1 MSESTIT
8 ANGISIAYDE
18 FGKQDDPVILLIMG
32 LGTQM
37 IAWTE
42 EFCLGLVAKGYRV
55 VRFDNRD
62 VGLSQ
67 KFDDQKPPNLLKG
80 LIAQKLGVKI
90 STPYTLFDM
99 ADDAIG
105 VMDALAIQR
114 AHIVGASMGGMI
126 SQILAAEHPER
137 VISLTSIMSTS
148 GHKSLPSASWDV
160 TKHMIVRKAVG
171 SEADYL
177 DQMVS
182 FWQVIGSPKYMPEEQ
197 ALRERMSASFNR
209 CYYPMGYKR
218 QLAAIAACGD
228 RVELLKR
235 ITVPTCVIHGR
246 SDVLVPVEG
255 GIDTARH
262 IKHSTLEVIDGMGH
276 DLPQPLYGQFIGL
289 ITDNANKAA

>member
-1 MSESTIT
+1 MSESLLN
-8 ANGISIAYDE
+8 ANGINIAYDE
-18 FGKQDDPVILLIMG
+18 FGESSAPVILLIMG

-67 KFDDQKPPNLLKG
+67 KFDTQQPPNILKG
-80 LIAQKLGVKI
+80 LLAQKLGIKI
-90 STPYTLFDM
+90 KTPYTLYDM

-105 VMDALAIQR
+105 VMDALDIKR

-137 VISLTSIMSTS
+137 VMSLTSIMSTS

-160 TKHMIVRKAVG
+160 TKHMITRKPVS

-197 ALRERMSASFNR
+197 ALRERMSLSFNR
-209 CYYPMGYKR
+209 CYYPVGYQR
-218 QLAAIAACGD
+218 QLAAIAAGGD

-276 DLPQPLYGQFIGL
+276 DLPRQLYGKFIDL
-289 ITDNANKAA
+289 INNNANKAA

>member
-1 MSESTIT
+1 MSESIIT

-67 KFDDQKPPNLLKG
+67 KFDDQKPPNIFKG

-90 STPYTLFDM
+90 NTPYTLFDM
-99 ADDAIG
+99 SADAIG
-105 VMDALAIQR
+105 VMDVLDIKR

-137 VISLTSIMSTS
+137 VIYLTSIMSTS
-148 GHKSLPSASWDV
+148 GHKSLPSASWSV
-160 TKHMIVRKAVG
+160 TKHMIARKAVG
-171 SEADYL
+171 SEANYL

-182 FWQVIGSPKYMPEEQ
+182 FWQVIGSPK
-197 ALRERMSASFNR
+197 SNVSKF
-209 CYYPMGYKR
+209 
-218 QLAAIAACGD
+218 
-228 RVELLKR
+228 
-235 ITVPTCVIHGR
+235 
-246 SDVLVPVEG
+246 
-255 GIDTARH
+255 
-262 IKHSTLEVIDGMGH
+262 
-276 DLPQPLYGQFIGL
+276 
-289 ITDNANKAA
+289 

>member
-1 MSESTIT
+1 MSASIVS
-8 ANGISIAYDE
+8 ANGINIAYDE
-18 FGKQDDPVILLIMG
+18 FGKPSDPVILLIMG

-42 EFCLGLVAKGYRV
+42 EFCIGLADKGYRV

-80 LIAQKLGVKI
+80 LIAQRFGLKI
-90 STPYTLFDM
+90 KTPYTLFDM
-99 ADDAIG
+99 ADDATG
-105 VMDALAIQR
+105 VMDALDIKR

-160 TKHMIVRKAVG
+160 TKHMIVRKTVG

-182 FWQVIGSPKYMPEEQ
+182 FWQIIGSPDYMPDEQ
-197 ALRERMSASFNR
+197 ALRGRMSESFNR
-209 CYYPMGYKR
+209 CYHPLGYKR
-218 QLAAIAACGD
+218 QLAAIAASGD

-235 ITVPTCVIHGR
+235 ITVPTCIIHGR
-246 SDVLVPVEG
+246 CDVLVPVEG

-262 IKHSTLEVIDGMGH
+262 IKHATLEIIDGMGH
-276 DLPQPLYGQFIGL
+276 DLPRPLYGQFIDL